1 MVNFAELNLTVARSS
16 EWDGLRRVD
25 DTFIFILFYLIHHC
39 YITSLKV
46 NGVPATVPATSPRI

>member
-25 DTFIFILFYLIHHC
+25 DTFIFILFYLIHH
-39 YITSLKV
+39 
-46 NGVPATVPATSPRI
+46 